1 MLIYN
6 GAFRG
11 KKLGVMTYYTDFP
24 PGNFGATAPRA
35 TVVPAPASAFEAA
48 ADPSQ
53 DVPLSMRPA
62 AGAEAFIDARPFPIA
77 AVVVAAGALFAS
89 LVV

>member
-1 MLIYN
+1 VLIYN

-11 KKLGVMTYYTDFP
+11 KKLGVMTYYAAFP
-24 PGNFGATAPRA
+24 PGNFGATTPQAP
-35 TVVPAPASAFEAA
+35 VVAAPASAFEAPA
-48 ADPSQ
+48 ASQ

-62 AGAEAFIDARPFPIA
+62 AGADALIGSRGFPVAA
-77 AVVVAAGALFAS
+77 AVVAAAALVAS